1 MHTEQFVL
9 VKRIVIFAYR
19 LSFID
24 ANFRR
29 VHLEARD
36 SSNRSH
42 ILKVYLH
49 EQVRERGRGR
59 EGREREGRERGEA
72 GTERGEAGTER
83 ERVREGGRERGGRE
97 RGR

>member
-1 MHTEQFVL
+1 MHAEQFVL

-59 EGREREGRERGEA
+59 EGEREGREREGREREGRQGRRE
-72 GTERGEAGTER
+72 GRRERGRG
-83 ERVREGGRERGGRE
+83 RVREGGRERGR
-97 RGR
+97 